1 MKSAQDGACLIAGHS
16 IGPKVVLLNIATAE
30 MLEPI
35 VIMRW
40 ELPALKVDT
49 ERHPPPRVRK
59 GSLSSRVACYAF
71 FCSAAASFLVGL
83 ASTGPIGSFRCFSA
97 IWARDIRVE
106 LVGQAADDDDKYT
119 RKQGGDA
126 DRDVA
131 LAVGE
136 VQVIARGRRDV
147 QGCLGKEP
155 EGNDRQDNSQDQ
167 PVVTFVGWGRGE
179 AQVRV
184 GHLGILRL

>member
-71 FCSAAASFLVGL
+71 FLVGL

-97 IWARDIRVE
+97 IWGARYSRPCHDTAKDQQIKSAM
-106 LVGQAADDDDKYT
+106 AAISQEFMLIST
-119 RKQGGDA
+119 RSA
-126 DRDVA
+126 ETT
-131 LAVGE
+131 L
-136 VQVIARGRRDV
+136 
-147 QGCLGKEP
+147 
-155 EGNDRQDNSQDQ
+155 
-167 PVVTFVGWGRGE
+167 
-179 AQVRV
+179 
-184 GHLGILRL
+184 

>member
-1 MKSAQDGACLIAGHS
+1 MNSPSVSDGVNRHRGQITAGAGSNAIKTIEKTRSGWGHDRRPPPTVCTENLNTGVPIMKSAQDGACLIAGHS

-97 IWARDIRVE
+97 IWGARYSRS
-106 LVGQAADDDDKYT
+106 
-119 RKQGGDA
+119 
-126 DRDVA
+126 
-131 LAVGE
+131 
-136 VQVIARGRRDV
+136 ARRLDGRPSSR
-147 QGCLGKEP
+147 P
-155 EGNDRQDNSQDQ
+155 R
-167 PVVTFVGWGRGE
+167 
-179 AQVRV
+179 
-184 GHLGILRL
+184 